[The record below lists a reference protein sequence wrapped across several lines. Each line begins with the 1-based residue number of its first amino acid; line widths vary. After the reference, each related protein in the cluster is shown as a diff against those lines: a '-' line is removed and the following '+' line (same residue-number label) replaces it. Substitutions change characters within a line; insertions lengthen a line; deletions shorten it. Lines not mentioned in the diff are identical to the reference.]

1 VTRLN
6 VVYRE
11 TILPDNIF
19 FRIGFLIAQH
29 VIANLLPKHNI
40 GLKVKKHTFTY
51 PNRYM
56 TKLYFPFFLVLT
68 FAINVSAQTKK
79 NIQKDT
85 ITHLNTVTVHGYLSE
100 QPVLSVPAS
109 VSVLGAAQLKLQP
122 DNSFVTA
129 LNTVPGIRA
138 EERSPGSYRLSIR
151 GSLLR
156 SPFGVRDV
164 KIYFDEIPLTDAGG
178 NSYLNAIDIGSIG
191 SIEILKGPDGSLF
204 GANSGGVVL
213 LSPINRFSDSSYL
226 SAGIN
231 TGSYGLFHE
240 KIALQQRSGN
250 NLFNINQS
258 FQTYHGYRQNSDM
271 HRNYIQL
278 ADKWNYSG
286 KNELKFLG
294 LYSNLAYQT
303 PGGLN
308 LAQFTAN
315 PRLARQPTATL
326 PGAVQQHIGITT
338 KVYLGGLVNEYHF
351 SNRIRNVL
359 SVFGSHVDFAN
370 PFITNYE
377 QRNENTYGLR
387 TYFELTG
394 LPHKNIN
401 WKANLGIEWQQTN
414 SQISNYGNN
423 KGVKDTT
430 QTSDNIHTNQHFIFG
445 RYSADIFKRLHLEAA
460 LSLNW
465 YGYDFKNI
473 YPLNQSGFTNR
484 NFTPQLMPR
493 LALSYQVTNNFIW
506 RASVSRGY
514 STPTTAEVRPTDN
527 IVNTALQAQTGWNY
541 ETGFRLRNHDET
553 LLLDASVFYYR
564 INNAIVRRLNANETE
579 HYINAGG
586 TNQPGFEL
594 SFTDWLIR
602 QNDTHFIRGLQ
613 FNEAYTYSRFTFRD
627 YTVTSATYSG
637 NQLTG
642 VPKHVFVSSL
652 QLKFP
657 ADLSL
662 FAQHNYTS
670 KIPLNDANT
679 VYAGHYNLLQAKVS
693 WQPLIGRK
701 TRLEIFAAA
710 DNLLNEKYSLGNDLN
725 AVGNR
730 YYNASPLRNYS
741 VGMNVRL

>member
-1 VTRLN
+1 M
-6 VVYRE
+6 
-11 TILPDNIF
+11 I
-19 FRIGFLIAQH
+19 
-29 VIANLLPKHNI
+29 
-40 GLKVKKHTFTY
+40 
-51 PNRYM
+51 
-56 TKLYFPFFLVLT
+56 KLYLSCFLVLAT
-68 FAINVSAQTKK
+68 AINVAAQTQRTGI
-79 NIQKDT
+79 NDT
-85 ITHLNTVTVHGYLSE
+85 THLKTAIVRGYLSE

-178 NSYLNAIDIGSIG
+178 NTYLNAIDIGSIG

-213 LSPINRFSDSSYL
+213 LNSINRYNDSSYL
-226 SAGIN
+226 TAGVN

-240 KIALQQRSGN
+240 KVALQQRSGA
-250 NLFNINQS
+250 NLFNISQS
-258 FQTYHGYRQNSDM
+258 FQTYHGYRQHSDT

-286 KNELKFLG
+286 KNELKVLG

-315 PRLARQPTATL
+315 PTLARQPTATL
-326 PGAVQQHIGITT
+326 PGAIQQQIGITT
-338 KVYLGGLVNEYHF
+338 KLYLGGLTNEYHL
-351 SNRIRNVL
+351 SDRIRNVL

-377 QRNENTYGLR
+377 QRKENTYGLR
-387 TYFELTG
+387 TYFELAG
-394 LPHKNIN
+394 NHQENLD
-401 WKANLGIEWQQTN
+401 WKADLGIEWQQTN
-414 SQISNYGNN
+414 SLISNYGNK

-445 RYSADIFKRLHLEAA
+445 RYSADLFKRLHAEAA

-465 YGYDFKNI
+465 YDYDFKNI

-493 LALSYQVTNNFIW
+493 LALSYQLTNNFIW

-527 IVNTALQAQTGWNY
+527 IVNTSLQAQTGWNY
-541 ETGFRLRNHDET
+541 ETGFRLRNQDET

-564 INNAIVRRLNANETE
+564 ISNAIVRRLNADETE

-594 SFTDWLIR
+594 SFTDWIIR
-602 QNDTHFIRGLQ
+602 QNSTHFIRGLQ
-613 FNEAYTYSRFTFRD
+613 FNESYTYSGFTFRD
-627 YTVTSATYSG
+627 YTVTSTSYSG
-637 NQLTG
+637 NRLTG
-642 VPKHVFVSSL
+642 VPRHVFVSSL

-662 FAQHNYTS
+662 FAQHTYTS

-679 VYAGHYNLLQAKVS
+679 VYAGHYNLLQARVS
-693 WQPLIGRK
+693 WQPTIGRK
-701 TRLEIFAAA
+701 ARLEIFAAA
-710 DNLLNEKYSLGNDLN
+710 DNILNQKYSLGNDLN

-730 YYNASPLRNYS
+730 YYNASPLRNYN